1 MRFNFFLGFNK
12 IFKEKKGP
20 LSLHYSCSFHHHDFW
35 FDKRDKRC
43 SNEKS
48 MMYPHTHTYYGPVR
62 LVSWSNYWMI
72 FLLPL
77 MMIQVQF
84 QYFLWSYTQCGLIG
98 LIEQFFLELLTTT
111 LHIWK
116 YECFFFGCHDSLIRM
131 VRESMFVV
139 FPSMIFVAKMQS
151 LP

>member
-43 SNEKS
+43 CCLENRWCT
-48 MMYPHTHTYYGPVR
+48 HTHTYYGPVR

-77 MMIQVQF
+77 MIIQVQF
-84 QYFLWSYTQCGLIG
+84 QYFFVVLYTMWSNWTHWTIFSWITYNNVTHLK
-98 LIEQFFLELLTTT
+98 
-111 LHIWK
+111 IWM
-116 YECFFFGCHDSLIRM
+116 FFFGCHDSLIRM